1 MASWQA
7 GEARWHEQGGYPM
20 RADENHKVYRA
31 RKVWQYLEGIKVA
44 RVKRKA
50 SDVYW
55 LHWSTAFNYE
65 DK

>member
-1 MASWQA
+1 
-7 GEARWHEQGGYPM
+7 M

-65 DK
+65 DKWNNLPQ